1 MTTTTQMQR
10 NQQESS
16 GWFVPAAAAQTWQRF
31 RAECAALPGAVWR
44 VWLTTLA
51 IGAVLSAL
59 IAVGVA
65 FLGKWLAP
73 RGMQAWDEQTL
84 RAISNW
90 QLLGFTDGIAFES
103 LGNVF
108 YLGPLML
115 LVAVIAIRWSRPLI
129 ALSVVLAYIL
139 ERPFFFIGWMLWDRS
154 RPQFIADGVASP
166 GFHSFPSGHVS
177 LAFAVY
183 GLLIYLWLRSTSNA
197 LERLL
202 ALGVFA
208 LVIAIVSMGR
218 LLLGA
223 HWPSDVIAAWLVALP
238 WLLTIIVALRRAGR
252 VQAAADQDAHLSH
265 T

>member
-1 MTTTTQMQR
+1 
-10 NQQESS
+10 
-16 GWFVPAAAAQTWQRF
+16 
-31 RAECAALPGAVWR
+31 
-44 VWLTTLA
+44 
-51 IGAVLSAL
+51 
-59 IAVGVA
+59 
-65 FLGKWLAP
+65 
-73 RGMQAWDEQTL
+73 
-84 RAISNW
+84 
-90 QLLGFTDGIAFES
+90 
-103 LGNVF
+103 
-108 YLGPLML
+108 
-115 LVAVIAIRWSRPLI
+115 
-129 ALSVVLAYIL
+129 
-139 ERPFFFIGWMLWDRS
+139 MLWDRS